1 MRGVKCPAS
10 GVAGLR
16 SRREERGDVPFAPDR
31 LRGCGFVSVLDDRSW
46 SCADAAGRRWHRHH
60 GVSAECHQETWR
72 RRRLAT
78 PFILQNVGSDPTN
91 VTMDFFA
98 FSDGSLVKTRTVSS
112 LAPSNSV
119 FHDPNSDP
127 DLPAGGQFSVVIR
140 STNSPVV
147 SVVNEHQNVR
157 NQQRQE
163 ALSYQGLSEGSTKT
177 YAPYFAYN
185 VNGWLTTLVVQN
197 LGTVATTVSLQIA

>member
-1 MRGVKCPAS
+1 M
-10 GVAGLR
+10 
-16 SRREERGDVPFAPDR
+16 FR
-31 LRGCGFVSVLDDRSW
+31 LRLTV
-46 SCADAAGRRWHRHH
+46 CAVVGLFLFSMIGAGPVPMQRAAAGIGTTVYLPNVTKKLGGEDGW
-60 GVSAECHQETWR
+60 Q
-72 RRRLAT
+72 T

-163 ALSYQGLSEGSTKT
+163 ALAYQGLSEGSTKT

-185 VNGWLTTLVVQN
+185 VNGWLKSYGTSGYDYVSQMITDPAGN
-197 LGTVATTVSLQIA
+197 LIIAAFVKVWSRLSDLI